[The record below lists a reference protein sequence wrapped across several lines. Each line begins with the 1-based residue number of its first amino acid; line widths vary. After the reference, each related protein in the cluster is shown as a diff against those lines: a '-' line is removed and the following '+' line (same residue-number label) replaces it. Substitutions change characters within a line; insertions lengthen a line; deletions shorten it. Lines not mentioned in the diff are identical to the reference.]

1 MYGPAGG
8 GRVKPEDLLSIKG
21 VAMTADLEAQPPGT
35 GETDQLR
42 ERAVKQLRK
51 RRDLAT
57 HAVVYVLV
65 NAFLVGI
72 WLLTGD
78 GGFFWPIFPM
88 AGWGIAVALNAW
100 DVWRGDEFTP
110 TAIERQMRRLQDR

>member
-1 MYGPAGG
+1 
-8 GRVKPEDLLSIKG
+8 
-21 VAMTADLEAQPPGT
+21 MTADLSAQPPAT

-42 ERAVKQLRK
+42 ERAVKRLRK
-51 RRDLAT
+51 QRDLAR
-57 HAVVYVLV
+57 HVLVYVLI

-72 WLLTGD
+72 WLIAGD

-110 TAIERQMRRLQDR
+110 AAIERQMRRLQSRR

>member
-1 MYGPAGG
+1 
-8 GRVKPEDLLSIKG
+8 
-21 VAMTADLEAQPPGT
+21 MTADLEAQPPGT

-110 TAIERQMRRLQDR
+110 TAIERQMRRLRDR